1 MSAAFSDF
9 PHPDVHR
16 AGRATRPGALWR
28 ELLAAW
34 LQRRRERYQLLQLSE
49 RELRDIG
56 ITRCDA
62 VREAA
67 KPLWRD

>member
-9 PHPDVHR
+9 PHPAVHR
-16 AGRATRPGALWR
+16 AGRGAKRGALWR
-28 ELLAAW
+28 ELLATW
-34 LQRRRERYQLLQLSE
+34 LQRRRERHQLLQLTE

-56 ITRCDA
+56 ITRGDA
-62 VREAA
+62 LREAA

>member
-9 PHPDVHR
+9 PHPAVHR
-16 AGRATRPGALWR
+16 AGRGARAGALWR
-28 ELLAAW
+28 ERLAAW
-34 LQRRRERYQLLQLSE
+34 LQRRRERCELLKLNE

-62 VREAA
+62 LREAA

>member
-9 PHPDVHR
+9 PHPAVRR
-16 AGRATRPGALWR
+16 AGRGARRGTLWR

-34 LQRRRERYQLLQLSE
+34 LQRRRERYQLLQLTE